1 MTAAAGSMFDE
12 RADPG
17 RALSALLAAAMH
29 VLLFLVLVFGVRW
42 QNKPPEAVQ
51 VELWSPPAE
60 APPVEEPKPVVPA
73 IEPAP
78 PLVVQPEVAKPEP
91 VVPKPEIVEK
101 KAPTLKPVPKPIVKV
116 TPEPVAKTVPKPVA
130 PQAAARPRDEEA
142 QRQIR
147 EQLLREQNS
156 LAIDRER
163 QLMKDQLA
171 READAARLR
180 GLADYEAKIR
190 NKVRGNI
197 VLPPDIQGNPEA
209 HFLVVQLPTGEVLSS
224 RLVKSSGYRAYDEAV
239 ERAIL
244 KSSPLPRPDRPEL
257 FSRELKLTFRPR
269 D

>member
-1 MTAAAGSMFDE
+1 MTAAAASMFDE

-17 RALSALLAAAMH
+17 GVLSVVLAAAMH
-29 VLLFLVLVFGVRW
+29 LLLFLVLIFGVRW
-42 QNKPPEAVQ
+42 QNRPPEAVQ
-51 VELWSPPAE
+51 VELWNPPAE
-60 APPVEEPKPVVPA
+60 VQPAEEPKPVPKVA
-73 IEPAP
+73 PAP
-78 PLVVQPEVAKPEP
+78 VVQPEAAKPEP

-101 KAPTLKPVPKPIVKV
+101 QAPAIKPVPKP
-116 TPEPVAKTVPKPVA
+116 VPKPVA
-130 PQAAARPRDEEA
+130 KVEPKPVPPPVRTRPRDEEA

-156 LAIDRER
+156 LAVDRER
-163 QLMKDQLA
+163 QQFKDQLA
-171 READAARLR
+171 REASAAQLR
-180 GLADYEAKIR
+180 GLADYQAKIR
-190 NKVRGNI
+190 NKVRGNV

-224 RLVKSSGYRAYDEAV
+224 RLVKSSGNRAYDEAV

-244 KSSPLPRPDRPEL
+244 KSSPLPKPDRPEL